1 MAEHADSDAGRLT
14 GMRTAAAVSAV
25 AFVALA
31 GVAGWMGY
39 QILDDRRAHAQQSEL
54 VEVARQGAVNLT
66 TIDHATV
73 DADMQRILDTSTGV
87 FHDDFQ
93 KRSQAFAD
101 VVKRAG
107 SKSEGS
113 VVSSALESRDGAT
126 ARVLVV
132 MSVTMTSAGAA
143 QQDPQA
149 WRMRIGVQQSDG
161 VAKVSDVE
169 FVS

>member
-1 MAEHADSDAGRLT
+1 
-14 GMRTAAAVSAV
+14 
-25 AFVALA
+25 
-31 GVAGWMGY
+31 
-39 QILDDRRAHAQQSEL
+39 
-54 VEVARQGAVNLT
+54 
-66 TIDHATV
+66 
-73 DADMQRILDTSTGV
+73 MQRILDTSTGV

-101 VVKRAG
+101 VVKRAR

-113 VVSSALESRDGAT
+113 VVSSALESRDGDT